1 MARILISK
9 ISHGGSSPSTPAIL
23 SKYEIEWILEW
34 PSEDVV
40 DFNAIKFRMGV
51 QNGNA
56 AGC

>member
-1 MARILISK
+1 MGKPMVSK
-9 ISHGGSSPSTPAIL
+9 TWIGGSNPSTPAIIRRCEL
-23 SKYEIEWILEW
+23 EWILEW
-34 PSEDVV
+34 PSDVV